1 MKKIVIFLMLFIY
14 SFSLEIGNKV
24 LEPEEAFKVDFI
36 KNENSLNIKIELGK
50 DIYLYDDKLQV
61 NITKPQKVEL
71 LKDLKLP
78 KPVPYDGFIVHFDDL
93 NIEIPYSLLKS
104 KLDSNK
110 YEIEFKFQGCSKEGL
125 CYAPMVEKQVIFFE
139 ADLKE
144 EVKEDIKQ
152 KDEAISSL
160 KQDNENLSETDNI
173 AATFKDSSFFISS
186 CNIFWIWS
194 FISLYTLCL
203 SYDSNFVFYYC

>member
-1 MKKIVIFLMLFIY
+1 MMI
-14 SFSLEIGNKV
+14 N
-24 LEPEEAFKVDFI
+24 FKLI
-36 KNENSLNIKIELGK
+36 
-50 DIYLYDDKLQV
+50 LQ
-61 NITKPQKVEL
+61 NQKSKL

-110 YEIEFKFQGCSKEGL
+110 YEIEFKFKVVQKQGFVMLQWLKNKL
-125 CYAPMVEKQVIFFE
+125 YFFE

-160 KQDNENLSETDNI
+160 KQDNENLN
-173 AATFKDSSFFISS
+173 
-186 CNIFWIWS
+186 
-194 FISLYTLCL
+194 
-203 SYDSNFVFYYC
+203 